1 LRVALAVSA
10 SSWVILIIIGGG
22 APGGGLGILKSCL
35 DFLLVVAPIGTAS
48 LAAASKSLFKNNE
61 DIALF

>member
-1 LRVALAVSA
+1 MES
-10 SSWVILIIIGGG
+10 ILGGG

-35 DFLLVVAPIGTAS
+35 GFLLVVDAPIGTAS
-48 LAAASKSLFKNNE
+48 LAAACKSFFKNNA